1 MYRRRNGAW
10 MQAEDLPVAPVII
23 PGSMS
28 GSAAHTPRAV
38 RLHVGSEAPAGD
50 RRSHDRRSHDA
61 SEASFTSTRRTPM
74 SARIKRSS
82 SVLLG
87 A

>member
-1 MYRRRNGAW
+1 

-28 GSAAHTPRAV
+28 GSVAHTPRAV

-50 RRSHDRRSHDA
+50 RKSHDA
-61 SEASFTSTRRTPM
+61 SEASFSSTRRTPM